1 MKIPEPKQLPSG
13 HWFIRLRLGGE
24 SIPIT
29 TASRREC
36 VSQAQMIK
44 AEYLAGREVQR
55 KKLPP
60 APDMT
65 LRELLTSYI
74 EKYRPVLSPV
84 TIRGYCMI
92 RDNRFAGYMDRK
104 LREIKDWQKVIND
117 EIGVCSAKS
126 IKNAWSLV
134 RAALKDAKQPVPTV
148 KLAPLPDNELSFL
161 QPEEIP
167 KFLEAARGD
176 LCEME
181 MLLELHGLRSSEALQ
196 VTRLNLIDLHANRI
210 MVRGA
215 IVRSNNGMVQK
226 KTNKSAAGT
235 RPVPILIPRL
245 AELAY
250 DYQIAGKPIPTHG
263 TTAILRHVHQTC
275 AAAGVT
281 DVTNHGL
288 RRSFASL
295 CYSQGVNMHVLQQW
309 GGWSDLGT
317 LNKIYIKCAQRDK
330 TDAERNMQA
339 FFYEPTDEERLAL
352 AFDKLRETLGD
363 YADLRELEPLRVEL
377 AHIQMLTGNAHDASK

>member
-1 MKIPEPKQLPSG
+1 MKIPEPRQLPSG
-13 HWFIRLRLGGE
+13 SWHIQLRLGGQ
-24 SIPIT
+24 S
-29 TASRREC
+29 
-36 VSQAQMIK
+36 VSVTEPTRAACIKTSQLIK
-44 AEYLAGREVQR
+44 AEHAAGKRVQQR
-55 KKLPP
+55 VEE
-60 APDMT
+60 T
-65 LRELLTSYI
+65 LGDLIDKYI
-74 EKYRPVLSPV
+74 KRYGPVLSPSTV
-84 TIRGYCMI
+84 RGYTSIREHRFSDVMDRRPGEI
-92 RDNRFAGYMDRK
+92 RD
-104 LREIKDWQKVIND
+104 WQNVINR
-117 EIGVCSAKS
+117 ELRICSEHTV
-126 IKNAWSLV
+126 KNAWGLV
-134 RAALKDAKQPVPTV
+134 RAALKDAKQPVPAV

-167 KFLEAARGD
+167 AFLEAARGD

-215 IVRSNNGMVQK
+215 IVRSNDGMVQK
-226 KTNKSAAGT
+226 KTNKSKAGT

-250 DYQIAGKPIPTHG
+250 NYQIAGKPIPTHG

-295 CYSQGVNMHVLQQW
+295 CYSQGVNMHILQQW

-339 FFYEPTDEERLAL
+339 FFCEPTDEERLAL
-352 AFDKLRETLGD
+352 AFDKLRETLGE
-363 YADLRELEPLRVEL
+363 YSDLRELEPLRVEL
-377 AHIQMLTGNAHDASK
+377 ARIQMLTKNAHDASK

>member
-1 MKIPEPKQLPSG
+1 MKIPEPRRLPSG
-13 HWFIRLRLGGE
+13 SWHIQLRLGGQ
-24 SIPIT
+24 S
-29 TASRREC
+29 
-36 VSQAQMIK
+36 VSVTEPTRAACIKIAQLIK
-44 AEYLAGREVQR
+44 AEHQAGKRVQQR
-55 KKLPP
+55 
-60 APDMT
+60 AEET
-65 LRELLTSYI
+65 LGDLIDKYI
-74 EKYRPVLSPV
+74 QRYEPVLSPSTV
-84 TIRGYCMI
+84 RGYTSIRENRFPGAMDRSPGEI
-92 RDNRFAGYMDRK
+92 RD
-104 LREIKDWQKVIND
+104 WQGVINT
-117 EIGVCSAKS
+117 ELRICSEHTV
-126 IKNAWSLV
+126 KNAWGLV
-134 RAALKDAKQPVPTV
+134 TAALRDAKFPVPTV

-167 KFLEAARGD
+167 MFVAAARGD
-176 LCEME
+176 LCEVE

-215 IVRSNNGMVQK
+215 VVRSNDGPVPK
-226 KTNKSAAGT
+226 KTNKSKAGT

-250 DYQIAGKPIPTHG
+250 DYQISNTPIPTHG
-263 TTAILRHVHQTC
+263 TTTIIRHVHQTC
-275 AAAGVT
+275 AKAGVT

-309 GGWSDLGT
+309 GGWADLGT

-330 TDAERNMQA
+330 SDAERNMQA

-352 AFDKLRETLGD
+352 AFDKLRETLSD

-377 AHIQMLTGNAHDASK
+377 AHIQMLTKNAHDTGK